1 MCEITYGRRLIL
13 FWGVGSIMMCTV
25 FCKLLLYTLIYCFEK
40 LKKKG
45 SFKSKFNYLCFPKC
59 HQTIFKAVF
68 RPL

>member
-40 LKKKG
+40 LKKKR
-45 SFKSKFNYLCFPKC
+45 LI
-59 HQTIFKAVF
+59 QI
-68 RPL
+68 